1 MWGGG
6 GADLRGLEL
15 EHYAISLPLCF
26 NCNELISYLYKNDKK
41 LKYRQLQRYWK
52 YGIRRLNFAYQVD
65 ILSLYAHIY
74 YEGLGLEHDHV
85 LEHFSN
91 NSLPPHAYPIGYFQ
105 NLVYFQ
111 DIDSIVRQEF
121 ALKTPLQSHN
131 KLLQRKI
138 TSMDNSVFLHVR
150 LGDYL
155 NMNETNGI
163 FVYLGKT
170 YYQNAIDIMK
180 QKLQQPYI
188 FIFSNDIMWCEKH
201 LCSFLDFSECIVEFV
216 RGNDEGNAAEEM
228 ELMRTCRHAIIA
240 NSTFSWWAAYLID
253 NPYKQVIMPS
263 QFFNDERRIPH
274 TDMLAVKGWILVN
287 PYWGTHTIA

>member
-1 MWGGG
+1 MRYIVRKRYCKFYNYI
-6 GADLRGLEL
+6 LKK
-15 EHYAISLPLCF
+15 YQY
-26 NCNELISYLYKNDKK
+26 SYEENLYNNPF
-41 LKYRQLQRYWK
+41 L
-52 YGIRRLNFAYQVD
+52 LNMF
-65 ILSLYAHIY
+65 L
-74 YEGLGLEHDHV
+74 
-85 LEHFSN
+85 N
-91 NSLPPHAYPIGYFQ
+91 NGLPPHAYPIGYFQ
-105 NLVYFQ
+105 NLVYFK

-121 ALKTPLQSHN
+121 TLKIPLQSYN

-155 NMNETNGI
+155 NYSS

-170 YYQNAIDIMK
+170 YYQNTIDIMK